1 MSLLQVKN
9 VSKNFGSLA
18 AVNNISMT
26 VEPGDPHITIDEVRF
41 GTKQTSRSR
50 LRMSAFGGKADIRRT
65 SLNVCF

>member
-41 GTKQTSRSR
+41 WHKADIPPRRS
-50 LRMSAFGGKADIRRT
+50 MSAIGGKADIAAV
-65 SLNVCF
+65 SQNVR

>member
-26 VEPGDPHITIDEVRF
+26 VEPGDPHITIDEVCF
-41 GTKQTSRSR
+41 WH
-50 LRMSAFGGKADIRRT
+50 KADIPTRST
-65 SLNVCF
+65 NVRFRG